1 MNTGTPQ
8 SAASDKPTTE
18 AAPAPPDVEAIMD
31 EIRRAAA
38 QAEGHVEDYA
48 GAGNKRT
55 GEISIGIDDQALI
68 ERVMARVRAMPPH
81 PTQQKPAP
89 PPVDL
94 PDPIARQ
101 LSFDREREYGVIHR
115 LLGKARR
122 WLFRVT
128 KIQAEFEK
136 MYERINADLM
146 NLERRTGTQAV
157 ELQQW
162 IERRLREGA
171 GGSIP
176 SETLS
181 DPLSLSPEK
190 RWGVDGEEISR
201 RAQDYVPFVREAA
214 ARAKAA
220 GQHDL
225 LDVGCGEGAVLAAC
239 REAGPD
245 VHGLEPDPL
254 RAGRC
259 RQCGLS
265 ISETALRDFLLNC
278 PEGEYRCV
286 TAIHVLEFVAEA
298 EIDALIGEFRRIL
311 APGGRLLVEV
321 PRVVDPRPGTVT
333 PQRVKVACRTAGF
346 EGVFTHD
353 LHPANVAD
361 RFASVDPSLPG
372 AGQLNALIERLNERL
387 CGPRDTLIVAER

>member
-8 SAASDKPTTE
+8 SAASDKPTAE
-18 AAPAPPDVEAIMD
+18 AAPPPPDVEAIMD

-38 QAEGHVEDYA
+38 RAEGHVEDYA
-48 GAGNKRT
+48 GTGNRRT
-55 GEISIGIDDQALI
+55 GEISIGIDDHALI
-68 ERVMARVRAMPPH
+68 ERVMQRVRAMPPR
-81 PTQQKPAP
+81 PAQQQPAP

-136 MYERINADLM
+136 MYERVNADLM
-146 NLERRTGTQAV
+146 NLERRTGAQAV

-171 GGSIP
+171 GESIP
-176 SETLS
+176 TEILL
-181 DPLSLSPEK
+181 DPLTLSPER
-190 RWGVDGEEISR
+190 RWGVDGEEIVR
-201 RAQDYVPFVREAA
+201 RAQDYVPFVREAVT
-214 ARAKAA
+214 RAKAA

-239 REAGPD
+239 RDAGLD
-245 VHGLEPDPL
+245 AHGVEPNPL

-259 RQCGLS
+259 RQRGLS
-265 ISETALRDFLLNC
+265 VSEAALRDFLLNC
-278 PEGEYRCV
+278 PDGEYRCV
-286 TAIHVLEFVAEA
+286 TAIHVLEFAAEA
-298 EIDALIGEFRRIL
+298 EIDTLIGEFRRIL

-321 PRVVDPRPGTVT
+321 PRVVDPGPGTLT
-333 PQRVKVACRTAGF
+333 PERVKAACQTAGF
-346 EGVFTHD
+346 EGVIAHE
-353 LHPANVAD
+353 LHPPDDAE
-361 RFASVDPSLPG
+361 RFPRVDPSLPG
-372 AGQLNALIERLNERL
+372 AGQLNALIERLNARF